1 MEYTIPQDLG
11 RHGRTRFSSRGLDL
25 RSRAAAQWV
34 FFQTKRILW
43 DRGNTTF
50 CQNEC
55 SVESFPRDEV
65 LDDPDASVDKIL
77 SM

>member
-1 MEYTIPQDLG
+1 MEYDGFG
-11 RHGRTRFSSRGLDL
+11 RHGQTCLSSRALDL
-25 RSRAAAQWV
+25 RSREMAQWG
-34 FFQTKRILW
+34 FFSKEYFFGTLY
-43 DRGNTTF
+43 RGDTTF

-65 LDDPDASVDKIL
+65 LDDPDASVDKIP